1 MEIILKIN
9 NDDAKLFL
17 TAALK
22 IDAKD
27 LTEEALE
34 KKTKEVLL
42 NGFYKTVGEAM
53 LGAEVSRLTQ
63 EIRGVIANKVK
74 VAMEV
79 ENDGAE

>member
-1 MEIILKIN
+1 MEITLKIN

-27 LTEEALE
+27 LTDEALE

-53 LGAEVSRLTQ
+53 LRGEVSRLSQ
-63 EIRGVIANKVK
+63 EIQGVVVNKVK
-74 VAMEV
+74 VAMEGKD
-79 ENDGAE
+79 DGAE